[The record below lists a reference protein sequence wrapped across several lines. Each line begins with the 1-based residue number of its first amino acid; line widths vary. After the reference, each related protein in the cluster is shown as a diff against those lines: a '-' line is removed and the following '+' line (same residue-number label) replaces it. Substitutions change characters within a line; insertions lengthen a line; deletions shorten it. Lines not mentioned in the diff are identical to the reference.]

1 MGLINR
7 AGFKKGISM
16 SVKGKLRIVITG
28 ATRGLGQALVLGMAE
43 LGHEIH
49 GCGTSEANVEALQKK
64 VPQGKFAVVDVTQ
77 EKSVANW
84 ATTVLGFG
92 LPDLLINNAALINK
106 PAPLWEIS
114 EKEFS
119 LLIDVNIK
127 GIANVIRSFVP
138 SMIAAKKGI
147 IVNLSSAWGRSVSG
161 NFAPYC
167 ATKYAVEG
175 LTKALAQELPKG
187 MAAIPLNPGI
197 INTDMLKTAFG
208 DGASSYHS
216 ANTWAKSAVP
226 FILGLNEANN
236 GASLTVP

>member
-1 MGLINR
+1 MGLINC

-64 VPQGKFAVVDVTQ
+64 VPQGKFAVVDVAQ

-84 ATTVLGFG
+84 ANTVLGFG

-106 PAPLWEIS
+106 PAPLWKIS

-127 GIANVIRSFVP
+127 GIANVLRSFAP

-197 INTDMLKTAFG
+197 INTDMLQTAFG

-216 ANTWAKSAVP
+216 ASIWAKSAVP
-226 FILGLNEANN
+226 FILGLNAANN

>member
-1 MGLINR
+1 MELINR

-77 EKSVANW
+77 EKSVASW
-84 ATTVLGFG
+84 ARSVLGHG

-127 GIANVIRSFVP
+127 GIANVLRSFVP

>member
-1 MGLINR
+1 MELINR
-7 AGFKKGISM
+7 AGFKKGIPM
-16 SVKGKLRIVITG
+16 SVKDKLRIVITG

-64 VPQGKFAVVDVTQ
+64 VPQGKFTVVDVTQ
-77 EKSVANW
+77 EKSVASW
-84 ATTVLGFG
+84 ARSVLGHG
-92 LPDLLINNAALINK
+92 LPDLMINNAALINK
-106 PAPLWEIS
+106 PAPLWKIS

-127 GIANVIRSFVP
+127 GIANVLRSFAP

-175 LTKALAQELPKG
+175 LTKALALELPQG

-197 INTDMLKTAFG
+197 INTDMLQTAFG

-216 ANTWAKSAVP
+216 ASIWAKSAVP
-226 FILGLNEANN
+226 FILGLNAANN

>member
-1 MGLINR
+1 
-7 AGFKKGISM
+7 M

-43 LGHEIH
+43 LGHEIY
-49 GCGTSEANVEALQKK
+49 GCGSSEANVEALKKK

-77 EKSVANW
+77 EKAVAGWASSV
-84 ATTVLGFG
+84 LRHG

-114 EKEFS
+114 EKEFN
-119 LLIDVNIK
+119 LLFDVNIK
-127 GIANVIRSFVP
+127 GIGNVIRCFVP
-138 SMIAAKKGI
+138 SMVGAKKGI
-147 IVNLSSAWGRSVSG
+147 IINLSSAWGRSVSG

-167 ATKYAVEG
+167 ASKYAVEG
-175 LTKALAQELPKG
+175 LTKALALELPKG

-197 INTDMLKTAFG
+197 INTDMLKTALG
-208 DGASSYHS
+208 DGASSYYS
-216 ANTWAKSAVP
+216 ASTWAKSAVP

>member
-1 MGLINR
+1 
-7 AGFKKGISM
+7 M

-77 EKSVANW
+77 EKSVEKW
-84 ATTVLGFG
+84 ARSVLGHG

-106 PAPLWEIS
+106 PAPLWKIS

-127 GIANVIRSFVP
+127 GIANVLRSFAP

-175 LTKALAQELPKG
+175 LTKALALELPQG

-197 INTDMLKTAFG
+197 INTDMLQTAFG

-216 ANTWAKSAVP
+216 ASIWAKSAVP
-226 FILGLNEANN
+226 FILGLNAANN
-236 GASLTVP
+236 GASLTEP

>member
-1 MGLINR
+1 MGLINC

-16 SVKGKLRIVITG
+16 SVKDKLRIVITG

-64 VPQGKFAVVDVTQ
+64 VPQGKFTVVDVTQ
-77 EKSVANW
+77 EKSVASW
-84 ATTVLGFG
+84 ARSVLGHG

-127 GIANVIRSFVP
+127 GIANVLRSFVP

>member
-1 MGLINR
+1 
-7 AGFKKGISM
+7 
-16 SVKGKLRIVITG
+16 
-28 ATRGLGQALVLGMAE
+28 
-43 LGHEIH
+43 
-49 GCGTSEANVEALQKK
+49 
-64 VPQGKFAVVDVTQ
+64 
-77 EKSVANW
+77 
-84 ATTVLGFG
+84 

-127 GIANVIRSFVP
+127 GIANVLRSFAP

-175 LTKALAQELPKG
+175 LTKALALELPQG

-197 INTDMLKTAFG
+197 INTDMLQTAFG

-216 ANTWAKSAVP
+216 ASIWAKSAVP
-226 FILGLNEANN
+226 FILGLNAANN

>member
-1 MGLINR
+1 
-7 AGFKKGISM
+7 M

-64 VPQGKFAVVDVTQ
+64 VPQGKFTVVDVTQ
-77 EKSVANW
+77 EKSVASW
-84 ATTVLGFG
+84 ARSVLGHG

-127 GIANVIRSFVP
+127 GIANVLRSFAP

-175 LTKALAQELPKG
+175 LTKALAQELPQG

-197 INTDMLKTAFG
+197 INTDMLQTAFG

-216 ANTWAKSAVP
+216 ASIWAKSAVP
-226 FILGLNEANN
+226 FILGLNAANN

>member
-1 MGLINR
+1 
-7 AGFKKGISM
+7 M

-64 VPQGKFAVVDVTQ
+64 VPQGKFTVVDVTQ
-77 EKSVANW
+77 EKSVASW
-84 ATTVLGFG
+84 ARSVLGHG

-127 GIANVIRSFVP
+127 GIANVLRSFVP

-175 LTKALAQELPKG
+175 LTKALALELPQG

-197 INTDMLKTAFG
+197 INTDMLQTAFG

-216 ANTWAKSAVP
+216 ASIWAKSAVP
-226 FILGLNEANN
+226 FILGLNAANN

>member
-1 MGLINR
+1 MELINR

-64 VPQGKFAVVDVTQ
+64 VPQGKFTVVDVTQ
-77 EKSVANW
+77 EKSVASW
-84 ATTVLGFG
+84 ARSVLGHG

-127 GIANVIRSFVP
+127 GIANVLRSFVP

-175 LTKALAQELPKG
+175 LTKALALELPQG

-197 INTDMLKTAFG
+197 INTDMLQTAFG

-216 ANTWAKSAVP
+216 ASIWAKSAVP
-226 FILGLNEANN
+226 FILGLNAANN
-236 GASLTVP
+236 GVSLTVP